1 MNDNNFYLKAIIC
14 EFENTDDNYFMDTK
28 YLRECLKRLNFFLN
42 IKGKYP
48 GPVHFPLGRI
58 NLRVL
63 VRMKWYDN
71 TTVYNIGVYY
81 NVMKSDIHVFC
92 FTVYCYCEIKYLCQT
107 LW

>member
-48 GPVHFPLGRI
+48 AGFTFP
-58 NLRVL
+58 
-63 VRMKWYDN
+63 W
-71 TTVYNIGVYY
+71 
-81 NVMKSDIHVFC
+81 
-92 FTVYCYCEIKYLCQT
+92 EE
-107 LW
+107 